1 VPPRAVAPALA
12 LSAALVVAALPPSVF
27 ALTGA
32 EWQKLPP
39 PARAAYVTGV
49 VDAWVGLVTVQ
60 ESLGNRDGG
69 ITVFADVV
77 TCLRDRLIGSDRI
90 LSAVERYV
98 ADEPGLRTKDMPDIV
113 YVAVGPLCR

>member
-1 VPPRAVAPALA
+1 MRASAVA
-12 LSAALVVAALPPSVF
+12 AALTLTVALDAATFPRPVS

-90 LSAVERYV
+90 LAAVERYV

-113 YVAVGPLCR
+113 YVALTPLCR

>member
-1 VPPRAVAPALA
+1 VRAPAAA
-12 LSAALVVAALPPSVF
+12 LTAALVTLVATPAA

-32 EWQKLPP
+32 EWQKLAP
-39 PARAAYVTGV
+39 PARAAYVSGV

-77 TCLRDRLIGSDRI
+77 TCLRERLIGPDKI
-90 LSAVERYV
+90 VAAVERYV
-98 ADEPGLRTKDMPDIV
+98 ADEPGLRSKDMPDIV
-113 YVAVGPLCR
+113 FVAVGPLCR